1 MSDPV
6 KVYETRY
13 AVYRHFDALRWRL
26 FMFGVV
32 VVLAAAFV
40 DSLVGLTPLA
50 GMLTLYATSVTGY
63 ALYQIRRGIGA
74 NGKTLIVSGRSAG
87 DSDIPDVT
95 KGKLWMA
102 ASFYGETGLPIAG
115 GIVFLSTLF

>member
-1 MSDPV
+1 MTDQV
-6 KVYETRY
+6 KIYETRY

-40 DSLVGLTPLA
+40 DSVVGLTPLA

-74 NGKTLIVSGRSAG
+74 NGKTLKYAAAQTG
-87 DSDIPDVT
+87 DDGVPDVT
-95 KGKLWMA
+95 QGKLWMA
-102 ASFYGETGLPIAG
+102 AAFYGETGLPIAG